1 MSNFDDLLPYGFA
14 LIVAVPFVILLRQFV
29 FQFIKLK
36 NRELS
41 IISGKSNVQ
50 IRLQAYERM
59 TLFLERMKPS
69 NLVQKF
75 DKELAAVEFVFLV
88 EKNIMEEFEYNA
100 SQQLYISQDSWNNIL
115 NSKNNVL
122 QLLHKTLENSPNV
135 SLQEFKTL
143 FLMGYVDGEDYISD
157 TIQNLRNE
165 ISRII

>member
-36 NRELS
+36 NKELS
-41 IISGKSNVQ
+41 IISGKSNAQ

-75 DKELAAVEFVFLV
+75 DKELVAVEFVFLV

-100 SQQLYISQDSWNNIL
+100 SQ
-115 NSKNNVL
+115 

-165 ISRII
+165 ISSII

>member
-1 MSNFDDLLPYGFA
+1 MSNLDNLLPYGFA

-36 NRELS
+36 NKELS
-41 IISGKSNVQ
+41 IISGKSNAQ

-69 NLVQKF
+69 NLVLKF

-100 SQQLYISQDSWNNIL
+100 SQQLY
-115 NSKNNVL
+115 
-122 QLLHKTLENSPNV
+122 HKTLENSPNV

-143 FLMGYVDGEDYISD
+143 FLMGYLDGEDYISD

>member
-1 MSNFDDLLPYGFA
+1 MG
-14 LIVAVPFVILLRQFV
+14 
-29 FQFIKLK
+29 
-36 NRELS
+36 
-41 IISGKSNVQ
+41 
-50 IRLQAYERM
+50 
-59 TLFLERMKPS
+59 
-69 NLVQKF
+69 
-75 DKELAAVEFVFLV
+75 FVFLV

-165 ISRII
+165 ISSII

>member
-1 MSNFDDLLPYGFA
+1 MSNLDNLLPYGFV

-36 NRELS
+36 NKELS
-41 IISGKSNVQ
+41 IISGKSNAQ

-75 DKELAAVEFVFLV
+75 DKELVAVEFVFLV

-143 FLMGYVDGEDYISD
+143 FLMGYLDGEDYISD

>member
-115 NSKNNVL
+115 NSKNNVF
-122 QLLHKTLENSPNV
+122 QLLHKTLENSPNA

>member
-1 MSNFDDLLPYGFA
+1 MSNLDNLLPYGFA
-14 LIVAVPFVILLRQFV
+14 LIVVVPFVILLRQFV

-36 NRELS
+36 NKELS
-41 IISGKSNVQ
+41 IISGKSNAQ

-122 QLLHKTLENSPNV
+122 QLLHKTLENSPNA

>member
-36 NRELS
+36 NKELS

-69 NLVQKF
+69 NLVLKF

-122 QLLHKTLENSPNV
+122 QLLHKTLENSPNA

-165 ISRII
+165 ISSII

>member
-1 MSNFDDLLPYGFA
+1 MSNLDNLLPYGFV

-41 IISGKSNVQ
+41 IISGKSNAQ

-75 DKELAAVEFVFLV
+75 DKELVAVEFVFLV

-143 FLMGYVDGEDYISD
+143 FLMGYLDGEDYISD

>member
-36 NRELS
+36 NKELS
-41 IISGKSNVQ
+41 IISGKSNAQ

-88 EKNIMEEFEYNA
+88 EKILWKNLSIMLHNSF
-100 SQQLYISQDSWNNIL
+100 ISVKIL
-115 NSKNNVL
+115 
-122 QLLHKTLENSPNV
+122 
-135 SLQEFKTL
+135 
-143 FLMGYVDGEDYISD
+143 G
-157 TIQNLRNE
+157 
-165 ISRII
+165 IIF

>member
-1 MSNFDDLLPYGFA
+1 M
-14 LIVAVPFVILLRQFV
+14 
-29 FQFIKLK
+29 
-36 NRELS
+36 S
-41 IISGKSNVQ
+41 IISGKSNAQ

-75 DKELAAVEFVFLV
+75 DKELTAVEFVFLV

-143 FLMGYVDGEDYISD
+143 FLMGYLDGEDYISD

>member
-1 MSNFDDLLPYGFA
+1 MSNLDNLLPYGFA

-41 IISGKSNVQ
+41 IISGKSSAQ

-75 DKELAAVEFVFLV
+75 DKELAAV
-88 EKNIMEEFEYNA
+88 
-100 SQQLYISQDSWNNIL
+100 LYISQDSWNNIL
-115 NSKNNVL
+115 NSKNNVF
-122 QLLHKTLENSPNV
+122 QLLHKTLENSPNA

>member
-1 MSNFDDLLPYGFA
+1 MSNLDDLLPYGFA

-41 IISGKSNVQ
+41 IISGKSNAQ

-69 NLVQKF
+69 NLVLKF

-115 NSKNNVL
+115 NSTNNVL
-122 QLLHKTLENSPNV
+122 QLLHKTLENSPTA